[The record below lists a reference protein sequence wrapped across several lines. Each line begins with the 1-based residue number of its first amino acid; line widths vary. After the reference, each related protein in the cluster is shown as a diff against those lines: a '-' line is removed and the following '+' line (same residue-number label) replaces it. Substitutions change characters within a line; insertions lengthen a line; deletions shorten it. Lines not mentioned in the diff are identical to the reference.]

1 MSSEKPRPEHSTVIL
16 SFVGLA
22 GIAAIMLG
30 GLTADRAGATR
41 FERTEPRETW
51 LGRGLTEHL
60 AEVNAAIA
68 RNDQDQ
74 AIRAWREAYGIALGS
89 RRWEAMADVGD
100 AAVSIDVL
108 VRRPSGNSTG
118 FRAEA
123 RQAYLRALFQA
134 RAQRAP
140 DGIGRVADAFAAL
153 GDRDMATRAR
163 AIEVTR

>member
-1 MSSEKPRPEHSTVIL
+1 MSSEKPRIEHSTMVL
-16 SFVGLA
+16 SLVGLA
-22 GIAAIMLG
+22 GIAAIVLG
-30 GLTADRAGATR
+30 GLTADRPGATR
-41 FERTEPRETW
+41 FERTEPREAW
-51 LGRGLTEHL
+51 PGRGLAEHL

-68 RNDQDQ
+68 RQDRGQ
-74 AIRAWREAYGIALGS
+74 ATRAWREAYRIALGS

-100 AAVSIDVL
+100 AAVRIDAL
-108 VRRPSGNSTG
+108 ASRSSGDPAG

-140 DGIGRVADAFAAL
+140 AGIERVADAFAAL
-153 GDRDMATRAR
+153 GDQDVAAQTR